1 MKPTLHEALQ
11 IDIKRINREIENIV
25 KYDKDVP
32 RTSVLSHSVLQLIR
46 SGGKR
51 LRPLLV
57 IVGSRFGTAKTGSRF
72 GTAKTG
78 RRQLQLAA
86 AAEFI
91 HAASLIHDDII
102 DRSDLRRGAP
112 SLHTQTGVAEAVHI
126 GNYMS
131 ARVVEL
137 LSDFTSDHDRFVH
150 DLSSLATAQLC
161 IGEYEQLQHAF
172 DYDLTLKQYL
182 EKTRC
187 KTAQLMATCLRV
199 GALSTDARPEVAD
212 ALYRFGE
219 SLGMAFQIEDDILD
233 FTATAEMIGKP
244 AGSDLRRGQVTLPVL
259 YALSDPVLAPRIR
272 AIHANSSEEE
282 IEYALQ
288 GICVGDALARSQQ
301 MRMDYLQQAMQ
312 AIELLRG
319 HPAYGQLEVLHQYF
333 GGKTA

>member
-1 MKPTLHEALQ
+1 MKPSLHEALQ
-11 IDIKRINREIENIV
+11 IDIKRINREIENIIQ
-25 KYDKDVP
+25 YDKDVP
-32 RTSVLSHSVLQLIR
+32 RTSVLARSVLQLIR

-51 LRPLLV
+51 LRPMLV
-57 IVGSRFGTAKTGSRF
+57 IAGSRFGSAVP
-72 GTAKTG
+72 G

-137 LSDFTSDHDRFVH
+137 LAVFTSDHDRFVH

-161 IGEYEQLQHAF
+161 IGEYAQLEHAY
-172 DYDLTLKQYL
+172 DYDLSLAQYL

-199 GALSTDARPEVAD
+199 GALSADVQPETAGR
-212 ALYRFGE
+212 LYRFGE

-233 FTATAEMIGKP
+233 FTATAESLGKP

-259 YALSDPVLAPRIR
+259 YALTDPVLAPHIR
-272 AIHANSSEEE
+272 AIQADSSEEQ
-282 IEYALQ
+282 IEYVLQ
-288 GICVGDALARSQQ
+288 GIRSGDALAQSEQ
-301 MRMDYLQQAMQ
+301 MRRHYLQEAKE
-312 AIELLRG
+312 AAEPLRG
-319 HPAYGQLEVLHQYF
+319 HPAYEQLEVLQRYF

>member
-1 MKPTLHEALQ
+1 MKPSLHEALQ
-11 IDIKRINREIENIV
+11 MDIHRINREIENIV

-32 RTSVLSHSVLQLIR
+32 RTSVLARSVLRLIR

-51 LRPLLV
+51 LRPIMV
-57 IVGSRFGTAKTGSRF
+57 ITGSRF
-72 GTAKTG
+72 GTASTG
-78 RRQLQLAA
+78 RRQYELAA

-137 LSDFTSDHDRFVH
+137 LSMYTADEDRFVH
-150 DLSSLATAQLC
+150 DLSSIATVQLC
-161 IGEYEQLQHAF
+161 LGEYNQLQHAY
-172 DYDLTLKQYL
+172 DYDLSLEEYL

-199 GALSTDARPEVAD
+199 GALSTDAASETAD
-212 ALYRFGE
+212 MLYRFGE

-233 FTATAEMIGKP
+233 FTATAAAIGKP

-259 YALSDPVLAPRIR
+259 FALEDAALAPYIR
-272 AIHANSSEEE
+272 NIHSGVAEEE
-282 IEYALQ
+282 IEYVLR
-288 GICVGDALARSQQ
+288 GIRSGGALAKAEK
-301 MRMDYLQQAMQ
+301 MREDYLQEAMN
-312 AIELLRG
+312 AVSPLLS
-319 HPAYGQLEVLHQYF
+319 HPAFGQLEVLHRYF
-333 GGKTA
+333 GGRAA